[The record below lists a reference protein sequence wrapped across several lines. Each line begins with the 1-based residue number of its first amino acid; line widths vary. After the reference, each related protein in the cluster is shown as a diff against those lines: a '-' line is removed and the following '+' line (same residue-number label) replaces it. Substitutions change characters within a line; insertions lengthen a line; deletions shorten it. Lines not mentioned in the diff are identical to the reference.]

1 MKNDLR
7 KKYKQLR
14 KGIQSKKELDTA
26 ICMNFLQSDLY
37 KNADAVLCYSS
48 LPDEISTDLIINQA
62 LSDGKILAL
71 PVCTDSNGN
80 MNFYIINSP
89 DELALGSFSVMEPNK
104 DICVPFGTSL
114 SPVCVVPALCFDKK
128 GYRIGYGKGYYDK
141 FLKKFTS
148 VSVGLCYNG
157 FIEDNLPCDEFD
169 EKVDFII
176 TQSNI
181 LNCKGG

>member
-1 MKNDLR
+1 MKSDLR

-14 KGIQSKKELDTA
+14 KSIQNKTELDRL
-26 ICMNFLQSDLY
+26 ICINFLQSDLY
-37 KNADAVLCYSS
+37 KKADAVLCYSS

-62 LSDGKILAL
+62 LVDGKILAL
-71 PVCTDSNGN
+71 PVCTDNKGN
-80 MNFYIINSP
+80 MKFYIINSP
-89 DELALGSFSVMEPNK
+89 SQLIAGSFSVMEPDTECCK
-104 DICVPFGTSL
+104 PFSF
-114 SPVCVVPALCFDKK
+114 SSFPVCVVPALCFDKK

-148 VSVGLCYNG
+148 VSVGLCYNT
-157 FIEDNLPCDEFD
+157 FIEDALPCDEFD